1 MEVNFISIL
10 ESIFKI
16 SLIASVLA
24 SIVLILRPIIKK
36 AFGIN
41 ILYLLWL
48 LVIIKLIVPYGPESK
63 ASIYNIFNTV
73 KTSNSYEE
81 KVIKSNSKIKLST
94 EIINDSFKNSSE
106 TQSSIINSPK
116 QSNNNINQYNNIK
129 NTFLIIWILGILIF
143 VCISIISYYNLFKII
158 KNRLYKYDKHSFNIL
173 EDCLELLNI
182 KKNIK
187 ILVVKNIN
195 APALSGFINPKI
207 LIPKNI
213 IDDLSNEEIR
223 YIILHELCH
232 YKRKDLQLNFIIHL
246 LKIIYWFNPIIY
258 FALDTMKEDLE
269 IACDDMVISKLNKKE
284 TLHYGY
290 TIINVLRYVKNN
302 KNILGTT
309 SMISNK
315 KRLKERI
322 KMISENKKF
331 NIRKIIIGLILV
343 LVLGF
348 VTLSS
353 KVNNAKESV
362 GFNIKNSQENYNS
375 NNMKE
380 ENILDKNYI
389 NEEKSKVVIYNSHV
403 NEEYKD
409 GYSIIDASMELDN
422 KLKNL
427 NINSTF
433 LRCEKPSE
441 YENSFENSENI
452 IKNNI
457 KDYSNSVLIDIH
469 RLDAFEENSDLED
482 IVIDLSKNSINYEEN
497 LRFAENFS
505 KEIESR
511 GIKARIVIYD
521 EGINNFNL
529 HLSKKSLFI
538 NIGDENMT
546 NIKVNEL
553 MDVVSEAIMAI
564 I

>member
-1 MEVNFISIL
+1 
-10 ESIFKI
+10 
-16 SLIASVLA
+16 
-24 SIVLILRPIIKK
+24 
-36 AFGIN
+36 
-41 ILYLLWL
+41 
-48 LVIIKLIVPYGPESK
+48 
-63 ASIYNIFNTV
+63 
-73 KTSNSYEE
+73 
-81 KVIKSNSKIKLST
+81 
-94 EIINDSFKNSSE
+94 
-106 TQSSIINSPK
+106 
-116 QSNNNINQYNNIK
+116 
-129 NTFLIIWILGILIF
+129 
-143 VCISIISYYNLFKII
+143 
-158 KNRLYKYDKHSFNIL
+158 
-173 EDCLELLNI
+173 
-182 KKNIK
+182 
-187 ILVVKNIN
+187 
-195 APALSGFINPKI
+195 
-207 LIPKNI
+207 
-213 IDDLSNEEIR
+213 
-223 YIILHELCH
+223 
-232 YKRKDLQLNFIIHL
+232 
-246 LKIIYWFNPIIY
+246 
-258 FALDTMKEDLE
+258 
-269 IACDDMVISKLNKKE
+269 
-284 TLHYGY
+284 
-290 TIINVLRYVKNN
+290 
-302 KNILGTT
+302 
-309 SMISNK
+309 MISNK

-380 ENILDKNYI
+380 ENILEKNYI
-389 NEEKSKVVIYNSHV
+389 NEERSKVVIYNSHV

-511 GIKARIVIYD
+511 GIKTRIVIYD